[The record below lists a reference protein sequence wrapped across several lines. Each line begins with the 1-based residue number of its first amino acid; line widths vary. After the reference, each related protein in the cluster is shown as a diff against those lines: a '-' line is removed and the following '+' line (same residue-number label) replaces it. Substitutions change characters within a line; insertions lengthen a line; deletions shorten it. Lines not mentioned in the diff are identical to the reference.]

1 MLTIKKFNL
10 VENAWNDGELANLA
24 GDAEVKLQTGTSE
37 AGVSEFYAAH
47 PVKGHFHMSNCGN
60 GINASVTAAC
70 TGVTKITLSKPE
82 NLSVVL
88 TAHVTREVLIEKG
101 KTTVDTCMK
110 GLVAAKENGAN
121 FGTAVGTGATAGVI
135 TLGSAA
141 TETRVATLDLEVT
154 VATATATSDAAHKI
168 TITPDNAACFL
179 YFNIL
184 APAVECVGKVP
195 ARHFEVRG
203 AKSWNNMN
211 EKRPVDLLFPVAAQE
226 DGYAEVISA

>member
-10 VENAWNDGELANLA
+10 VENAWNEGELANLA
-24 GDAEVKLQTGTSE
+24 GDAEVKLEIASE
-37 AGVSEFYAAH
+37 TFYETH

-70 TGVTKITLSKPE
+70 TGISKIALSKPE

-101 KTTVDTCMK
+101 KTTVDTGMK
-110 GLVAAKENGAN
+110 GLVAATEDGVA
-121 FGTAVGTGATAGVI
+121 FGTPSAGI
-135 TLGSAA
+135 LTFTEA

-168 TITPDNAACFL
+168 AITSDNAAGFL

-184 APAVECVGKVP
+184 APVVACVGKVP

-211 EKRPVDLLFPVAAQE
+211 EKRPVDLLFPIEDQE
-226 DGYAEVISA
+226 ADYADIT

>member
-10 VENAWNDGELANLA
+10 VENAWNEGELANLA
-24 GDAEVKLQTGTSE
+24 GDAEVKLEKAS
-37 AGVSEFYAAH
+37 GVFYTLH

-70 TGVTKITLSKPE
+70 TGITSITLSKPE
-82 NLSVVL
+82 NLTVVL

-101 KTTVDTCMK
+101 KTTVDTGMK
-110 GLVAAKENGAN
+110 GLVAATEDGVA
-121 FGTAVGTGATAGVI
+121 FGTPSAGVL
-135 TLGSAA
+135 TFTEA
-141 TETRVATLDLEVT
+141 TETRVATLDLKVT
-154 VATATATSDAAHKI
+154 VATANATSDAAHKI
-168 TITPDNAACFL
+168 AITPDNAAGFL

-184 APAVECVGKVP
+184 APVVECVGKVP

-211 EKRPVDLLFPVAAQE
+211 EKRPVDIAFPIAEQE
-226 DGYAEVISA
+226 DDYADVKPAS